1 MKPLTRTLVFVK
13 TLTFILSILL
23 WTCCG
28 TEAHWHPN
36 AILRISKG
44 FLAGD
49 CTFRPSVIINGTSPG
64 PELRFRERQRVWI
77 RVYNDLPDQN
87 TTLHFH
93 GLSQFGSPFADG
105 TPATSQFPIA
115 PHSYFDYEF
124 HLEPGSAGTY
134 MYHTHVDFEL
144 VTAHGAFIVEDEGP
158 PPYSY
163 DEELTLLFGDYYH
176 QTDSQIMSKLQSTPF
191 QWPGEPSSLTV
202 NGNALSRCDPS
213 RSYRCSR
220 KCHQH
225 IVTLKPSRTYRVRF
239 IGITA
244 LTFLYIG
251 LEDHPE
257 LEIIEADAAYLK
269 PTRSDH
275 LELHSG
281 QRYSFLLRT
290 KSRAELR
297 ALDKTTFWGRI
308 ESRWRPIRDKGSF
321 VITYDT
327 GYDQEKTAFPPSDLA
342 SRVFLPDERVS
353 WVNRAF
359 APLRQHD
366 VSPTEQ
372 EVNRRIMI
380 HAQQLTT
387 AGRGAQYFVNG
398 QAYSEKF
405 PKVPFLVQAYLNP
418 SSLQP
423 DYKQATVN
431 HGYDPSTST
440 FPLRLGETVEIVIFN
455 VASSLGEAEAH
466 PWHFHGQHPFMVAQ
480 GYGPYSPEA
489 ARRIE
494 AHNFAKHGGLPHR
507 RDTQV
512 ILPGQGATYEDQK
525 VAEGSLSSW
534 IVLRMRVSV
543 SGAFLVHCH
552 IQPHAIMGMATVFL
566 IGIDKLPPLPTKF
579 VRQHATYNAT
589 TPATPTSYFDLV
601 KNKKTSTVASKHKYS
616 KNVGK
621 KSWL

>member
-1 MKPLTRTLVFVK
+1 MKTLTRTLSFIKTFAFV
-13 TLTFILSILL
+13 LLILS
-23 WTCCG
+23 WTCG
-28 TEAHWHPN
+28 VAKAHWHPN

-49 CTFRPSVIINGTSPG
+49 CTVRPSVIINGTSPG
-64 PELRFRERQRVWI
+64 PELRFKEGQRVWI

-105 TPATSQFPIA
+105 TPATSQFQ
-115 PHSYFDYEF
+115 
-124 HLEPGSAGTY
+124 LESGSAGTY
-134 MYHTHVDFEL
+134 MYHTHVDFQL

-163 DEELTLLFGDYYH
+163 DEELTLLFA
-176 QTDSQIMSKLQSTPF
+176 TPF

-202 NGNALSRCDPS
+202 NGNALAHCDPS
-213 RSYRCSR
+213 RGYRCSGE
-220 KCHQH
+220 CHQH
-225 IVTLKPSRTYRVRF
+225 VMNLKPSRTYRVRF

-251 LEDHPE
+251 LEDHHE
-257 LEIIEADAAYLK
+257 FEIIEADAAYLK
-269 PTRSDH
+269 PTRTDH

-297 ALDKTTFWGRI
+297 ALNKTTFWGRI

-321 VITYDT
+321 VITYDR
-327 GYDQEKTAFPPSDLA
+327 GYEQELATFPPRNLA
-342 SRVFLPDERVS
+342 RRVFLPDERVS

-372 EVNRRIMI
+372 EVTRRIMI
-380 HAQQLTT
+380 RAQQLTT
-387 AGRGAQYFVNG
+387 AGGGSQYFVNG
-398 QAYSEKF
+398 QA
-405 PKVPFLVQAYLNP
+405 AYLNP

-423 DYKQATVN
+423 DYGQAEVN
-431 HGYDPSTST
+431 HGYDSSTSS

-455 VASSLGEAEAH
+455 FASSLGEAEAH

-480 GYGPYSPEA
+480 GYGKYSPEA

-494 AHNFAKHGGLPHR
+494 AQNFVKYGGLPHR

-512 ILPGQGATYEDQK
+512 ILPGQGATYEDEK
-525 VAEGSLSSW
+525 IAEGTLSSW

-552 IQPHAIMGMATVFL
+552 IQRV
-566 IGIDKLPPLPTKF
+566 
-579 VRQHATYNAT
+579 
-589 TPATPTSYFDLV
+589 
-601 KNKKTSTVASKHKYS
+601 
-616 KNVGK
+616 
-621 KSWL
+621 